1 MHSYPELTQ
10 WLAHLSLLLPSKQ
23 ALLIGAGRGDG
34 EWVEWLKQQPAM
46 QTTLIEAD
54 TEAYPAL
61 LKAAENQTNWH
72 AYHDL
77 IAESTGDTTFFT
89 ASLSS
94 ESGLLQPNKL
104 AGIWPNI
111 ETVQQQ
117 TRAALSLEDFT
128 YQNALH
134 PDWLF
139 INCFAAQSLLQKA
152 ESVLQHVNIII
163 ARASHDIDSLPEA
176 DLANLTQ
183 QLTQHAFTLIATEP
197 GRHNHIVYAL
207 FVKNHA
213 ACYADL
219 VQAHKQQKHKS
230 KQKHKQTKQH
240 NTKLTKQL
248 QQAQQQLQEADE
260 KNQKQQANEA
270 KLIRQI
276 AQLQQTLDA
285 KESCLQKEQ
294 EHSLLHKK
302 KLDKLDA
309 LLEQSAHI
317 AAAMESQ
324 NQELAKQQQQWLQHI
339 EKTASNR
346 PSEAINPAYSQK
358 IDHAEKNLR
367 QTIQQSTGNA
377 VAQLEA
383 YIAIHNYF
391 NTGSLLS
398 GFHGW
403 PISPDIGLFIINQMR
418 RKQYDLI
425 IEFGS
430 GTSTLLFA
438 KLAAAQHHEK
448 LMSDLLPQKI
458 VSFDHHAD
466 YYRQTQE
473 LLKINQMGKYV
484 DLVHA
489 PLIEWQEN
497 KQTFLY
503 YDCEAKLQQLAQT
516 LNGKQAKI
524 LVLVDG
530 PPGNT
535 CKNARYPAVPLLFK
549 HLAAHQIDI
558 ILDDAAR
565 AEEKEVAMKWQALLN
580 VQKINF
586 TDTSLNNEKGIY
598 FIAIDKH

>member
-260 KNQKQQANEA
+260 KKPKATSQRSQAYPAN
-270 KLIRQI
+270 RP
-276 AQLQQTLDA
+276 
-285 KESCLQKEQ
+285 
-294 EHSLLHKK
+294 
-302 KLDKLDA
+302 
-309 LLEQSAHI
+309 I
-317 AAAMESQ
+317 AA
-324 NQELAKQQQQWLQHI
+324 NFRCKRKLPAKRARAQ
-339 EKTASNR
+339 
-346 PSEAINPAYSQK
+346 PA
-358 IDHAEKNLR
+358 
-367 QTIQQSTGNA
+367 
-377 VAQLEA
+377 
-383 YIAIHNYF
+383 
-391 NTGSLLS
+391 
-398 GFHGW
+398 
-403 PISPDIGLFIINQMR
+403 
-418 RKQYDLI
+418 
-425 IEFGS
+425 
-430 GTSTLLFA
+430 
-438 KLAAAQHHEK
+438 
-448 LMSDLLPQKI
+448 PQKK
-458 VSFDHHAD
+458 A
-466 YYRQTQE
+466 RQA
-473 LLKINQMGKYV
+473 GCS
-484 DLVHA
+484 A
-489 PLIEWQEN
+489 
-497 KQTFLY
+497 
-503 YDCEAKLQQLAQT
+503 
-516 LNGKQAKI
+516 
-524 LVLVDG
+524 
-530 PPGNT
+530 
-535 CKNARYPAVPLLFK
+535 
-549 HLAAHQIDI
+549 
-558 ILDDAAR
+558 
-565 AEEKEVAMKWQALLN
+565 
-580 VQKINF
+580 
-586 TDTSLNNEKGIY
+586 
-598 FIAIDKH
+598 